1 MMSPSLTSRLI
12 EKGIIRI
19 NTEVDAYYNGYDMA
33 GVAQARTPGN
43 FTIQGA
49 KKTADTFIFE
59 VRNTIDGS
67 QRKIDCREVNMIDG
81 MEPVRFAEI
90 YGLTEDGAEIKQ
102 GKRRGR
108 KPKARVAA

>member
-1 MMSPSLTSRLI
+1 MMNPTLTSRLI

-19 NTEVDAYYNGYDMA
+19 NTEVDAYYNGIDMA
-33 GVAQARTPGN
+33 GIAQARTPGN

-49 KKTADTFIFE
+49 KKKGDTFIFE

-67 QRKIDCREVNMIDG
+67 KRTVDCREVTLIDG
-81 MEPVRFAEI
+81 MDPARFAEI
-90 YGLTEDGAEIKQ
+90 YGLTEDGVEVKQ

-108 KPKARVAA
+108 KPKARAAA